1 MKKFGEGQQ
10 PFYAIVD
17 IPEGDAQELTRVTD
31 QALNSLYGELFNL
44 LQAHGINPTTTTS
57 ADLKQVA
64 RAVWAAANNATLF
77 IDSGDANNKKL
88 THVKGG
94 KFLYKLTNANDDG
107 FAVEFINNVTNTS
120 SVTISVLDVENNN
133 YKFNN
138 VPLLMN
144 GEQIKAGK
152 LTKGSYVKAYYDQSS
167 NSFKMVSSG
176 NVADLSSEDETL
188 GDNLVTVIQK
198 GGVKRTQHDK
208 NAETLT
214 PFDFGAI
221 GDGYHH
227 PLSERFTTLDKAK
240 IVYPHATSLEDS
252 IDWAAIQK
260 CFDVARGDDTNGRKY
275 DLNVSGVFSIN
286 KPLKYITAKS
296 GNYVAMRVIRGDTLL
311 NINFEGEYALRLHG
325 RGIAWSGDLTIPCDR
340 KLNYGVVVSSAGQDG
355 GANSLNF
362 GIKLDRC
369 FIDGAKIW
377 AVYFQENSMFS
388 YLEFIRSGYSGV
400 NVNDEGVGIQISATP
415 SNFVLSP
422 DPIWSYSVI
431 TVDTLPDIE
440 LSQGVIHVNYDGY
453 VSRIYEMD
461 RAAKTITVVPLIP
474 PSKDTTK
481 KLNYIYG
488 GCVGMTGANSAG
500 IVINQMSAFGCGHA
514 LYTDAMYPA
523 QINYLCSEF
532 SGIAINVQ
540 GLVSGPNINT
550 AYFEGDKWQIIQRKQ
565 AASRYGSLNI
575 AHSTGLELSRVQNIS
590 WGRYT
595 DGSTAPKFSGLIS
608 ASLTINNV
616 KHQLAKGK
624 QPNSVLPVG
633 SGEDYWII
641 FNEPQ
646 QNKVYKANSTTIGFA
661 PIDPNANRLFAYDTQ
676 MVTYVGTGANQAPT
690 GTITFIPPSE
700 DYTVNGGASA
710 SFSGFASVAVF
721 VAFLNVTTKD
731 IQVSCV
737 SLFSND
743 TSAIKT
749 IPATVTNLS
758 NMPNGRYYF
767 SPDTSISGLPTP
779 TVGGAQQHGNVN
791 TYFSYGTPPA
801 WHRKTQQVEYPDLFE
816 KWERLYSS
824 SSGNYGAWKLISYEA
839 KKGTTAQRPS
849 NPQLGMK
856 YYDTTLST
864 NGKPIEWNGSNWI
877 DMTGA
882 VV

>member
-1 MKKFGEGQQ
+1 MVRAVTPIPFVKARFFDRCGKPLAGGKVYTYEANTTTQKVTYKDPYGLTPNTNPIILDAAGEADIYLDGTYRIRITDRNDVLVNDVSKIGSWFSDNLQDSLDNISFAMNDALQ
-10 PFYAIVD
+10 PAL
-17 IPEGDAQELTRVTD
+17 QELNTSIVSARAEASAELVNLRNAISTAAAAGAGAKGWTD
-31 QALNSLYGELFNL
+31 QL
-44 LQAHGINPTTTTS
+44 I
-57 ADLKQVA
+57 
-64 RAVWAAANNATLF
+64 TL
-77 IDSGDANNKKL
+77 
-88 THVKGG
+88 
-94 KFLYKLTNANDDG
+94 
-107 FAVEFINNVTNTS
+107 
-120 SVTISVLDVENNN
+120 
-133 YKFNN
+133 
-138 VPLLMN
+138 PN
-144 GEQIKAGK
+144 G
-152 LTKGSYVKAYYDQSS
+152 
-167 NSFKMVSSG
+167 
-176 NVADLSSEDETL
+176 
-188 GDNLVTVIQK
+188 
-198 GGVKRTQHDK
+198 RTQRDK
-208 NAETLT
+208 NTERLT

-221 GDGYHH
+221 GDGHHH
-227 PLSERFTTLDKAK
+227 PLSERFTTLDEAK
-240 IVYPHATSLEDS
+240 IVYPHAISLDDS
-252 IDWAAIQK
+252 IDWAALQK
-260 CFDVARGDDTNGRKY
+260 CFDVARGDDINGRKY
-275 DLNVSGVFSIN
+275 DLDVSGVFSIN
-286 KPLKYITAKS
+286 RGLTYITKS
-296 GNYVAMRVIRGDTLL
+296 SDQRAGMRVIRGDTYLK
-311 NINFEGEYALRLHG
+311 INFTGEYAIKLHG

-340 KLNYGVVVSSAGQDG
+340 KLNYGVIVSSPGIDG
-355 GANSLNF
+355 GTTNINF

-369 FIDGAKIW
+369 FIDTAKIW
-377 AVYFQENSMFS
+377 AVYFENKSMFS

-400 NVNDEGVGIQISATP
+400 NVNDEGVGTQISATP

-422 DPIWSYSVI
+422 DPISSHSVI

-440 LSQGVIHVNYDGY
+440 LSQATIHVNYNGF
-453 VSRIYEMD
+453 VSRITEMD
-461 RAAKTITVVPLIP
+461 RTLKTIKVVPLIP
-474 PSKDTTK
+474 PSEDSTK

-488 GCVGMTGANSAG
+488 GCVGMTGSDSAG

-514 LYTDAMYPA
+514 LFTDAMYPA

-532 SGIAINVQ
+532 SGIAINDQ
-540 GLVSGPNINT
+540 SLVGGPNINT

-565 AASRYGSLNI
+565 TASRYGSLNI

-590 WGRYT
+590 WGRYA
-595 DGSTAPKFSGLIS
+595 DGRILNKFSGLPG

-646 QNKVYKANSTTIGFA
+646 QTKVYKADSTTIGFA

-690 GTITFIPPSE
+690 GTITFIPPS

-743 TSAIKT
+743 TSAVKT

-839 KKGTTAQRPS
+839 KKGTTAQRPA
-849 NPQLGMK
+849 NPKIGMR
-856 YYDTTLST
+856 YYDTTLLAS
-864 NGKPIEWNGSNWI
+864 GKPIEWNGSNWI

-882 VV
+882 TV